1 MKAIRWFEVV
11 AEFVEEDC
19 ASYGR
24 LAWAAKD
31 KIVEALS
38 EGAPLT
44 KREPRYPTI
53 LLVKIE
59 RYILDDSE
67 PPALRVFG
75 WVKLWRVFAGQ
86 SCKASRATAN

>member
-1 MKAIRWFEVV
+1 MKAIGWFEIV

-19 ASYGR
+19 AASYGR

-44 KREPRYPTI
+44 KRAPRYP
-53 LLVKIE
+53 
-59 RYILDDSE
+59 
-67 PPALRVFG
+67 
-75 WVKLWRVFAGQ
+75 GQ
-86 SCKASRATAN
+86 DREIRPGQ